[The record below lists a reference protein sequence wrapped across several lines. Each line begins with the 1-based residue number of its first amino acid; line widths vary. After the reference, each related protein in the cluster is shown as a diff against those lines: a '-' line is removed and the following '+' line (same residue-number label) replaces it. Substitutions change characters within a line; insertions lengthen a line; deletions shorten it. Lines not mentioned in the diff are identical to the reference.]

1 VVFPPAIHLLLIF
14 PAQATA
20 VIQVYQEPAD
30 RLAFQEL
37 ADVVAQAAILVIL
50 EFREQAVI
58 RVLAPAEQAASQ
70 VLPPLASL
78 ATLVYQELLVILVWE
93 HLVRLANQVHQL
105 LEQVV
110 TLVIQVYLALAVIL
124 ASELL
129 ALLVIAVILEF
140 QERVDHQA
148 LQAPADVPAQVA
160 ILVTLLAHPIMK

>member
-93 HLVRLANQVHQL
+93 HLVRLANQVHPFFSAASSFNNL
-105 LEQVV
+105 STMRMTVEHF
-110 TLVIQVYLALAVIL
+110 TTSFIRFSSCANCPARL
-124 ASELL
+124 ASKDSSMSVCL
-129 ALLVIAVILEF
+129 
-140 QERVDHQA
+140 
-148 LQAPADVPAQVA
+148 
-160 ILVTLLAHPIMK
+160 